1 MSNTV
6 FIYNRGDELPGLT
19 LPWQTETAQNT
30 YTDLDL
36 SAGHTFSLTLTNS
49 AGTAELTKTSG
60 ITGNNGSV
68 VIDWAVDELDIA
80 EALYDFELV
89 ATETATGK
97 TRTYRRGERVSL
109 RII

>member
-1 MSNTV
+1 MSTIFV
-6 FIYNRGDELPGLT
+6 YNRGDELPGLT

-36 SAGHTFSLTLTNS
+36 SSGYTFSLTLTNS
-49 AGTAELTKTSG
+49 ADEVVVTKTSG
-60 ITGNNGSV
+60 ITGADGSV
-68 VIDWAVDELDIA
+68 VIAWAVDELDIA
-80 EALYDFELV
+80 EGLYEFTLV

-97 TRTYRRGERVSL
+97 TRTYRRGERVNL